1 VPDGPAARD
10 LTGRVVLITGGGSG
24 IGAACAR
31 LLTARGAR
39 VLIADIDA
47 AAADRVAADLA
58 APTPGGETADGGAAD
73 GGAAAGGAAVAV
85 RADVAD
91 PTDTERMVA
100 AALDAFGRLD
110 GAVNCA
116 GISSKLA
123 VPLAQTPLETWR
135 SVMSVNLDGVFYS
148 MRAELPAIAA
158 AGGGALVNIAS
169 IMGLVGSGRS
179 AAYTA
184 AKHGVVG
191 LTRAAALEYAE
202 AGIRVNAVAPG
213 YVDTPFLSPES
224 RRDTAGLGARH
235 PLGRLA
241 AATEIAE
248 VAVFLI
254 SGAASFVTGAVY
266 AADGGYTAR

>member
-1 VPDGPAARD
+1 MADD
-10 LTGRVVLITGGGSG
+10 LADRVVLVTGGGSG

-31 LLTARGAR
+31 LLAGRGAR
-39 VLIADIDA
+39 VLIADVDEA
-47 AAADRVAADLA
+47 AAGKVAADLA
-58 APTPGGETADGGAAD
+58 L
-73 GGAAAGGAAVAV
+73 AGGKDSAAVAV

-91 PTDTERMVA
+91 PAGGEAMVA
-100 AALDAFGRLD
+100 AALDAFGVLN

-135 SVMSVNLDGVFYS
+135 AVMSVNLDGVFYS
-148 MRAELPAIAA
+148 LRAELPAIAA
-158 AGGGALVNIAS
+158 AGGGSIVNMAS
-169 IMGLVGSGRS
+169 VMGIVGSGRS

-202 AGIRVNAVAPG
+202 HGIRVNAVAPG

-224 RRDTAGLGARH
+224 RRDKAGLGARH

-241 AATEIAE
+241 AAGEIAE
-248 VAVFLI
+248 VVVFLL

-266 AADGGYTAR
+266 TADGGYTAR

>member
-1 VPDGPAARD
+1 MADD
-10 LTGRVVLITGGGSG
+10 LKDRVVLVTGGGSG
-24 IGAACAR
+24 IGAASAR
-31 LLTARGAR
+31 LLVARGAR
-39 VLIADIDA
+39 VLIADVDETA
-47 AAADRVAADLA
+47 AGEVAAGLV
-58 APTPGGETADGGAAD
+58 TVGGRNGASGGDGASGRNGASGRD
-73 GGAAAGGAAVAV
+73 GAAVAV

-91 PTDTERMVA
+91 PAGGERMVA
-100 AALDAFGRLD
+100 AALDAFGALD

-116 GISSKLA
+116 GISSGLF
-123 VPLAQTPLETWR
+123 VPLARTPLETWR
-135 SVMSVNLDGVFYS
+135 AVMSVNLDGVFYS
-148 MRAELPAIAA
+148 MWAELPAIAA
-158 AGGGALVNIAS
+158 VGGGAIVNIAS
-169 IMGLVGSGRS
+169 IMGVVGSGRS

-224 RRDTAGLGARH
+224 RADSAGLAARH

-241 AATEIAE
+241 AAEEIAQ
-248 VAVFLI
+248 VVVFLL

-266 AADGGYTAR
+266 MADGGYTAR

>member
-1 VPDGPAARD
+1 MADD
-10 LTGRVVLITGGGSG
+10 LKDRVVLVTGGGSG
-24 IGAACAR
+24 IGAASAR
-31 LLTARGAR
+31 LLVARGAR
-39 VLIADIDA
+39 VLIADVDETA
-47 AAADRVAADLA
+47 AGEVAAGLA
-58 APTPGGETADGGAAD
+58 TVGGRDGASGRNGASGRD
-73 GGAAAGGAAVAV
+73 GAAVAV

-91 PTDTERMVA
+91 PADGERMVA
-100 AALDAFGRLD
+100 AALDAFGALD

-116 GISSKLA
+116 GISSGLF
-123 VPLAQTPLETWR
+123 VPLARTPLETWR
-135 SVMSVNLDGVFYS
+135 AVMSVNLDGVFYS

-158 AGGGALVNIAS
+158 AGGGAIVNIAS
-169 IMGLVGSGRS
+169 IMGVVGSGRS

-224 RRDTAGLGARH
+224 RADSAGLAARH

-241 AATEIAE
+241 AAEEIAQ
-248 VAVFLI
+248 VVVFLL

-266 AADGGYTAR
+266 MADGGYTAR

>member
-1 VPDGPAARD
+1 MSDFK
-10 LTGRVVLITGGGSG
+10 GRVVLVTGGGSG

-31 LLTARGAR
+31 LLADRDAR
-39 VLIADIDA
+39 VLIADRDA
-47 AAADRVAADLA
+47 AAAGEVAAGL
-58 APTPGGETADGGAAD
+58 
-73 GGAAAGGAAVAV
+73 AAAGVKNGAVAKGSAAVAV

-91 PTDTERMVA
+91 PADGERMVA
-100 AALDAFGRLD
+100 AALDAFGALD

-116 GISSKLA
+116 GISSGLS
-123 VPLAQTPLETWR
+123 VPLARTPLETWR
-135 SVMSVNLDGVFYS
+135 AVMSVNLDGVFHS

-158 AGGGALVNIAS
+158 AGGGAIVNIAS
-169 IMGLVGSGRS
+169 IMGVVGSGRS

-191 LTRAAALEYAE
+191 LTRAAALEYAD

-213 YVDTPFLSPES
+213 YVDTPFLSQES
-224 RRDTAGLGARH
+224 RRDSAGLAARH

-241 AATEIAE
+241 TAGEIAQ
-248 VAVFLI
+248 VVVFLL

>member
-1 VPDGPAARD
+1 VADD
-10 LTGRVVLITGGGSG
+10 FNDQVILVTGGGSG

-31 LLTARGAR
+31 LLVSRGAR
-39 VLIADIDA
+39 VLV
-47 AAADRVAADLA
+47 ADRD
-58 APTPGGETADGGAAD
+58 E
-73 GGAAAGGAAVAV
+73 AAAGQVAAGLAGAAEAAEDGAAVAV

-91 PTDTERMVA
+91 PADGERMVA

-116 GISSKLA
+116 GISSGLA
-123 VPLAQTPLETWR
+123 EPLARTPLETWR
-135 SVMSVNLDGVFYS
+135 AVMSVNLDGVFYC

-158 AGGGALVNIAS
+158 SGRGAIVNIAS
-169 IMGLVGSGRS
+169 IMGVVGSARS

-191 LTRAAALEYAE
+191 LTRTAALEYAE

-213 YVDTPFLSPES
+213 FVDTPFLSQES
-224 RRDTAGLGARH
+224 RQDSAGLAARH

-241 AATEIAE
+241 AAGEIAQ
-248 VAVFLI
+248 VAVFLL

>member
-1 VPDGPAARD
+1 VADD
-10 LTGRVVLITGGGSG
+10 LADRVVLVTGGGSG

-31 LLTARGAR
+31 LLASRGAR
-39 VLIADIDA
+39 VLIADVDEA
-47 AAADRVAADLA
+47 AAGKVAADLA
-58 APTPGGETADGGAAD
+58 RGGGTDG
-73 GGAAAGGAAVAV
+73 AGRDGAAVAV

-91 PTDTERMVA
+91 PADGERMVA
-100 AALDAFGRLD
+100 ATLAAFGTLN

-135 SVMSVNLDGVFYS
+135 SIMSVNLDGVFYS
-148 MRAELPAIAA
+148 LRAELPAIAA
-158 AGGGALVNIAS
+158 AGGGSIVNIAS
-169 IMGLVGSGRS
+169 IMGIVGSSRS

-191 LTRAAALEYAE
+191 LTRAAALEYAD

-224 RRDTAGLGARH
+224 RRDSAGLAARH

-241 AATEIAE
+241 SAEEIGQ
-248 VAVFLI
+248 VVVFLL

-266 AADGGYTAR
+266 TADGGYTAR

>member
-1 VPDGPAARD
+1 MAPVRPADRVADD
-10 LTGRVVLITGGGSG
+10 LAGRVVLVTGGGSG

-31 LLTARGAR
+31 LLVDRGAR
-39 VLIADIDA
+39 VLIADVD
-47 AAADRVAADLA
+47 
-58 APTPGGETADGGAAD
+58 E
-73 GGAAAGGAAVAV
+73 AAAGKVAAVLTELADGQDSVAVAV
-85 RADVAD
+85 RADVSDPAD
-91 PTDTERMVA
+91 GERMVA
-100 AALDAFGRLD
+100 AAVEHFGALH

-116 GISSKLA
+116 GISSKLS

-148 MRAELPAIAA
+148 LRAELPAIAA
-158 AGGGALVNIAS
+158 AGGGSIVNIAS
-169 IMGLVGSGRS
+169 VMGLVGSGRS

-202 AGIRVNAVAPG
+202 AGVRVNAVAPG

-241 AATEIAE
+241 TAAEIAE
-248 VAVFLI
+248 VVVFLV

>member
-1 VPDGPAARD
+1 M
-10 LTGRVVLITGGGSG
+10 
-24 IGAACAR
+24 
-31 LLTARGAR
+31 
-39 VLIADIDA
+39 A
-47 AAADRVAADLA
+47 AAALA
-58 APTPGGETADGGAAD
+58 A
-73 GGAAAGGAAVAV
+73 
-85 RADVAD
+85 
-91 PTDTERMVA
+91 
-100 AALDAFGRLD
+100 FGTLN

-135 SVMSVNLDGVFYS
+135 SIMSVNLDGVFYS
-148 MRAELPAIAA
+148 LRAELPAIAA
-158 AGGGALVNIAS
+158 AGGGSIVNIAS
-169 IMGLVGSGRS
+169 IMGIVGSSRS

-191 LTRAAALEYAE
+191 LTRAAALEYAD

-224 RRDTAGLGARH
+224 RRDSAGLAARH

-241 AATEIAE
+241 TAEEIAQ
-248 VAVFLI
+248 VVVFLL

>member
-1 VPDGPAARD
+1 LVTDD
-10 LTGRVVLITGGGSG
+10 LKGRAVLITGGGSG

-31 LLTARGAR
+31 LLVARGAR
-39 VLIADIDA
+39 VLIADLDETA
-47 AAADRVAADLA
+47 AGEVAAGLA
-58 APTPGGETADGGAAD
+58 TAPGKDS
-73 GGAAAGGAAVAV
+73 AGGKDSAAVAV

-91 PTDTERMVA
+91 PAEGERMVA
-100 AALDAFGRLD
+100 AALAAFGALD

-116 GISSKLA
+116 GISSRLS
-123 VPLAQTPLETWR
+123 VPLAETPLATWR
-135 SVMSVNLDGVFYS
+135 AVMSVNLDGVFYS

-158 AGGGALVNIAS
+158 AGGGAIVNIAS
-169 IMGLVGSGRS
+169 IMGVVGSGRS

-224 RRDTAGLGARH
+224 RRDSSGLAARH

-241 AATEIAE
+241 TAEEIAQ
-248 VAVFLI
+248 VVVFLI

>member
-1 VPDGPAARD
+1 VDGAD
-10 LTGRVVLITGGGSG
+10 LEDRAYLVTGGGSG

-31 LLTARGAR
+31 LLVARGAR
-39 VLIADIDA
+39 VMVADRDVGAAGQVASDLNAPGVA
-47 AAADRVAADLA
+47 AAA
-58 APTPGGETADGGAAD
+58 
-73 GGAAAGGAAVAV
+73 AVC
-85 RADVAD
+85 ADVAD
-91 PTDTERMVA
+91 PADGERMVA
-100 AALDAFGRLD
+100 TALAAFGSLH

-116 GISSKLA
+116 GISSRLS

-135 SVMSVNLDGVFYS
+135 AVMSVNLDGVFYS
-148 MRAELPAIAA
+148 MRAELPAVAA
-158 AGGGALVNIAS
+158 AGDGAIVNIAS
-169 IMGLVGSGRS
+169 VMGVVGSGRS

-224 RRDTAGLGARH
+224 RRDSSGLAARH

-241 AATEIAE
+241 APGEIAQ
-248 VAVFLI
+248 VVVFLL

-266 AADGGYTAR
+266 TADGGYTAR

>member
-1 VPDGPAARD
+1 VADD
-10 LTGRVVLITGGGSG
+10 FKDQVVLVTGAGSG

-31 LLTARGAR
+31 LLAARGAR
-39 VLIADIDA
+39 VLVADRDEA
-47 AAADRVAADLA
+47 AASQVAAALA
-58 APTPGGETADGGAAD
+58 GPAEDEH
-73 GGAAAGGAAVAV
+73 AGNAAAVAV

-91 PTDTERMVA
+91 PADGERMVA
-100 AALDAFGRLD
+100 AALDAFGVLH

-116 GISSKLA
+116 GISSKLS
-123 VPLAQTPLETWR
+123 VPLAQTPLDTWR

-158 AGGGALVNIAS
+158 AGDGAIVNIAS
-169 IMGLVGSGRS
+169 IMGVVGSPRS

-202 AGIRVNAVAPG
+202 AGVRVNAVAPG
-213 YVDTPFLSPES
+213 FVDTPFLSPES

-241 AATEIAE
+241 TADEIAQ
-248 VAVFLI
+248 VVVFLL
-254 SGAASFVTGAVY
+254 SRAASFVTGAVY
-266 AADGGYTAR
+266 TADGGYTAR

>member
-1 VPDGPAARD
+1 MADD
-10 LTGRVVLITGGGSG
+10 LQGRVVLVTGGGSG
-24 IGAACAR
+24 IGAACAA
-31 LLTARGAR
+31 LLTARGAS
-39 VLIADIDA
+39 VLIADLNG
-47 AAADRVAADLA
+47 AAADKVAASLA
-58 APTPGGETADGGAAD
+58 GVGGNASAAL
-73 GGAAAGGAAVAV
+73 AV

-91 PTDTERMVA
+91 PADAERMVA
-100 AALDAFGRLD
+100 AATDAFGTLD

-116 GISSKLA
+116 GISSRLS

-158 AGGGALVNIAS
+158 AGGGAIVNIAS
-169 IMGLVGSGRS
+169 IMGVVGSGRS

-213 YVDTPFLSPES
+213 YVDTPFLSEAS
-224 RRDTAGLGARH
+224 RQDSAGLAARH

-241 AATEIAE
+241 AAEEIAQ
-248 VAVFLI
+248 VVVFLL

-266 AADGGYTAR
+266 TADGGYTAR